1 MGYRYR
7 RRKRRI
13 KITVSLIAVLL
24 CSVFLV
30 SCMASANVTW
40 VRALLGF
47 DVTDYSGES
56 TVAELSG
63 TDLRCAELCEMVGIL
78 VAEKGLQLSPFS
90 STSEAVALYR
100 DAILGDMLRDNYS
113 LYTGNR
119 EELDRVA
126 GIYPQMQVSTLIP
139 ASDFENTVFRYFGGN
154 SVKNENGALYSYLNR
169 ASCYTAPVQMTPSR
183 AEICVESVVETQNT
197 YRMQFTLADGE
208 ECSDVYTAIFL
219 KRDDG
224 SCYFRALEA

>member
-7 RRKRRI
+7 RRRRRI

-40 VRALLGF
+40 VRALLGY

-56 TVAELSG
+56 SVAELDR
-63 TDLRCAELCEMVGIL
+63 TDVRCAELCEMVKIL
-78 VAEKGLQLSPFS
+78 SAEKGIHLDPFS
-90 STSEAVALYR
+90 NTADAVALYR

-139 ASDFENTVFRYFGGN
+139 VNDFENTVFRYFGGTR
-154 SVKNENGALYSYLNR
+154 VKNENGTLYSYLNR
-169 ASCYTAPVQMTPSR
+169 ASCYTAPIQVMPSQ
-183 AEICVESVVETQNT
+183 AEIEVESLVETQNT
-197 YRMQFTLADGE
+197 YRMRFTLTDGE
-208 ECSDVYTAIFL
+208 EQSGVYTAIFL
-219 KRDDG
+219 KREDG